1 LRTLFTAEFPVP
13 PPLPLRDFFVY
24 FSVVACNDR
33 RISETGP
40 RIYTR
45 GCIRKL
51 FIAPGSSLVSPYFR
65 LATRPLE
72 YNNCSAA
79 NGKMRPR
86 AIYLFSSFGSWR
98 RDRHNGV
105 AAASF
110 PFRCSLS
117 LSLSLRVFLFG
128 AFSARIHNTMTEL
141 LERGGE
147 RNARYKMRMYKLEGR
162 RAIN

>member
-1 LRTLFTAEFPVP
+1 MRTLFTAAEFPVP
-13 PPLPLRDFFVY
+13 PPLRDFFVY

-117 LSLSLRVFLFG
+117 
-128 AFSARIHNTMTEL
+128 ARIHNTMTEL